1 MKGFIESTLIYT
13 AVILVLT
20 AVGAGIG
27 FGLSVGWYAGARII
41 TTNDN
46 IAIMTRIMEDR

>member
-1 MKGFIESTLIYT
+1 MKGFIESTLIIT
-13 AVILVLT
+13 AIILIIT
-20 AVGAGIG
+20 AIGAGIG

-46 IAIMTRIMEDR
+46 MAIMTRIMEDR